1 MNKNKVTAII
11 LIAVG
16 FLIGFIINIVLL
28 AKDFAPLRIDI
39 TIRDFFY
46 NIRGQ
51 KYGVIYWTFRILT
64 ECGFLYV
71 IVGIWLIFS
80 VLVKFDRR
88 SLMLGGGSL
97 VVWLINTIL
106 KLCFLR
112 TRPDESLRW
121 MLETSSSFP
130 SGHSMSAAF
139 LYVMLTYYILNS
151 NRSKKIKIS
160 LSILFLVTLVIV
172 LVSRMVLGVH
182 YFTDVLAGFS
192 YGVMCSG
199 IAIIIDEK
207 LKKANFMFL
216 KNVFFKESK

>member
-11 LIAVG
+11 LIAIG

-121 MLETSSSFP
+121 MLETTSSFP

-160 LSILFLVTLVIV
+160 FSILFLVTLVIV

-182 YFTDVLAGFS
+182 YFTDVLAGFN

-207 LKKANFMFL
+207 LKKENFMFL
-216 KNVFFKESK
+216 RNVFFKESK